1 MPVFGLVK
9 SAVPDPAAPRRD
21 VAVKGLPLAFW
32 LPLLVALV
40 LVALIAVASWL
51 SWQNGQRA
59 VGDLVGQLQSR
70 AGKQVEEH
78 LRGYLE
84 SPRIAVEIIADAF
97 QKGEITPER
106 PATIHALL
114 LRLARAYEGISYLNI
129 GLEDGRF
136 FGLGRSS
143 NVSPELVIEET
154 GPPDLAVLHQYGIA
168 EDGTRAALR
177 RELPFS
183 DIREQAWYSEPLAA
197 GRTSWTSIYNWVDNP
212 DVVVIGLGTPVR
224 FGTAGTRGVVGIDL
238 FLANICD
245 YLAAL
250 DVSPGARVFIFERD
264 GTLVAN
270 SHGNSRQRG
279 AGSPAQL
286 RPVSQAVDPL
296 VRRAARHIQ
305 EDGGFAGI
313 REPRLAKFRADGA
326 GYFLRVSPWR
336 DSLGLDW
343 LIAVVVPEADF
354 TATIT
359 ANLRMTLA
367 AGAGL
372 LVLALALALLMA
384 RYISRPLHR
393 MEAAAKAVAAG
404 DFDMLLPTTA
414 YREFNRL
421 SLAFDDMTRRLRAA
435 FREVEAAQNELEQK
449 VAQRTEE
456 LREANEE
463 LERLSRQDSL
473 TGLANRRRFDPD
485 LREEWLRARRSG
497 EPLTL
502 VMCDLD
508 YFKAYNDRYG
518 HTRGD
523 EVLVKVARVLQSE
536 LRRSSDLAA
545 RYGGEEYALILPNT
559 SAADAQA
566 VLAQI
571 RAGMAALG
579 LVHEASPF
587 GRITMSFGIACHQ
600 PGSEFASAEDLL
612 VAADQALYRAKAA
625 GRDRV
630 AVHGKLREIVA

>member
-1 MPVFGLVK
+1 MAAFGSAK
-9 SAVPDPAAPRRD
+9 SAAPGPAPPRD
-21 VAVKGLPLAFW
+21 VAVTGLPLAFW

-40 LVALIAVASWL
+40 LVAVIAVASWL

-59 VGDLVGQLQSR
+59 VIDLVGQLQSR

-84 SPRIAVEIIADAF
+84 SPRIAVEIIAGALEN
-97 QKGEITPER
+97 GEVTPER
-106 PATIHALL
+106 PGTIYPLL
-114 LRLARAYEGISYLNI
+114 LRLAQAYDGISYLNI
-129 GLEDGRF
+129 GLEDTRF
-136 FGLGRSS
+136 FGLGRVD
-143 NVSPELVIEET
+143 NVSRELVIEEA
-154 GPPDLAVLHQYGIA
+154 GPPDLTVLHQYGIDA
-168 EDGTRAALR
+168 NGARAGLR
-177 RELPFS
+177 KELPFS

-197 GRTSWTSIYNWVDNP
+197 GRTSWTSIYAWVDNP
-212 DVVVIGLGTPVR
+212 EVVVIGLGKPVR
-224 FGTAGTRGVVGIDL
+224 FGPAATRAVVGIDL

-250 DVSPGARVFIFERD
+250 DVSPGARVFIVERD

-270 SHGNSRQRG
+270 SHGDSRRRG
-279 AGSPAQL
+279 AGGPPQL
-286 RPVSQAVDPL
+286 RPVAEAVDPL
-296 VRRAARHIQ
+296 IRLAARHIH

-313 REPRLAKFRADGA
+313 REPRLARFSVDGA
-326 GYFLRVSPWR
+326 RYFLRVSPWQDR
-336 DSLGLDW
+336 LGLDW

-354 TATIT
+354 SATIT

-367 AGAGL
+367 AGAAL
-372 LVLALALALLMA
+372 LLLALGLALLMA
-384 RYISRPLHR
+384 RYISHPVHR

-404 DFDMLLPTTA
+404 DFDMLLPRTA
-414 YREFNRL
+414 YRELNRL
-421 SLAFDDMTRRLRAA
+421 SRAFDDMTRRLREA
-435 FREVEAAQNELEQK
+435 FRAVEAAHSELEHK
-449 VAQRTEE
+449 VARRTEE

-473 TGLANRRRFDPD
+473 TGLANRRRFDPE
-485 LREEWLRARRSG
+485 LHEEWLRARRSG

-508 YFKAYNDRYG
+508 YFKPYNDRYG
-518 HTRGD
+518 HARGD

-559 SAADAQA
+559 AAGDAQA

-571 RAGMAALG
+571 RAGLAALG

-630 AVHGKLREIVA
+630 AVHGRLKEHVA

>member
-1 MPVFGLVK
+1 MPPFGPVK
-9 SAVPDPAAPRRD
+9 SATPDPAAPRD
-21 VAVKGLPLAFW
+21 VAVTGLPLAFW

-40 LVALIAVASWL
+40 LVAVIAAASWL

-59 VGDLVGQLQSR
+59 VVDLVGQLQSR

-84 SPRIAVEIIADAF
+84 SPRIAVEIIAGALEN
-97 QKGEITPER
+97 GEITPER
-106 PATIHALL
+106 PGTVYPLL
-114 LRLARAYEGISYLNI
+114 LRLAQAYDGISYLNI
-129 GLEDGRF
+129 GLEDTRF
-136 FGLGRSS
+136 FGLGRVD
-143 NVSPELVIEET
+143 NVSRELVIEEA
-154 GPPDLAVLHQYGIA
+154 GPPDLTVLRQYGIDA
-168 EDGTRAALR
+168 NGARAALR
-177 RELPFS
+177 KELPFS

-197 GRTSWTSIYNWVDNP
+197 GRTSWTSIYAWVDNP
-212 DVVVIGLGTPVR
+212 DVVVIGLGKPVR
-224 FGTAGTRGVVGIDL
+224 FGPAATGAVVGIDL

-250 DVSPGARVFIFERD
+250 DVSPGARVFIVERD
-264 GTLVAN
+264 GTLVAD
-270 SHGNSRQRG
+270 SHGNSRRRG
-279 AGSPAQL
+279 ADGRPQL
-286 RPVSQAVDPL
+286 RPAAEAADPL
-296 VRRAARHIQ
+296 VRLAALHVQ
-305 EDGGFAGI
+305 QDGGFAGI
-313 REPRLAKFRADGA
+313 REPRLATFSAEGA
-326 GYFLRVSPWR
+326 RHFLRVSPWQ

-367 AGAGL
+367 AGAAL
-372 LVLALALALLMA
+372 LLLALALALLMA
-384 RYISRPLHR
+384 RYISHPVRR
-393 MEAAAKAVAAG
+393 IEAAAKAVAAG
-404 DFDMLLPTTA
+404 DFDTPLPRTA

-421 SLAFDDMTRRLRAA
+421 SYAFDDMTHRLRAA
-435 FREVEAAQNELEQK
+435 FREVEAAHDELEQK

-456 LREANEE
+456 LREANDE

-473 TGLANRRRFDPD
+473 TGLANRRRFDPE

-518 HTRGD
+518 HARGD

-545 RYGGEEYALILPNT
+545 RYGGEEYALILPST
-559 SAADAQA
+559 PADDAQA

-571 RAGMAALG
+571 RAGLAALG

-587 GRITMSFGIACHQ
+587 GRITMSFGIACHHG
-600 PGSEFASAEDLL
+600 GSEFASAEELL

-630 AVHGKLREIVA
+630 AVHGRLKENVA

>member
-1 MPVFGLVK
+1 MPAFGPAK
-9 SAVPDPAAPRRD
+9 SASPDPPAPRD
-21 VAVKGLPLAFW
+21 VAVTGLPLAFW

-40 LVALIAVASWL
+40 LVAVIAVASWL

-84 SPRIAVEIIADAF
+84 SPRIAVEIIAGALE
-97 QKGEITPER
+97 KGEITPDR

-143 NVSPELVIEET
+143 NVSRELVIEET
-154 GPPDLAVLHQYGIA
+154 GPPDLTVLHQYGMDA
-168 EDGTRAALR
+168 DGTRAGLR
-177 RELPFS
+177 KELRFS
-183 DIREQAWYSEPLAA
+183 DIREQAWYREPLAA

-212 DVVVIGLGTPVR
+212 EVVVIGLGKPVR
-224 FGTAGTRGVVGIDL
+224 FGPAATQAVVGIDL

-250 DVSPGARVFIFERD
+250 DLSPGARVFIVERD

-270 SHGNSRQRG
+270 SHGDSRQRG
-279 AGSPAQL
+279 ADGPPQL
-286 RPVSQAVDPL
+286 RPVAEAADPL
-296 VRRAARHIQ
+296 IRLAARDVQ
-305 EDGGFAGI
+305 AAGGFAGI
-313 REPRLAKFRADGA
+313 REPHLATFGADGA
-326 GYFLRVSPWR
+326 RYFLRVSPWQ

-367 AGAGL
+367 AGAAL
-372 LVLALALALLMA
+372 LLLALALALLMA
-384 RYISRPLHR
+384 RFISHPVRR
-393 MEAAAKAVAAG
+393 IEAAAKAVAAG
-404 DFDMLLPTTA
+404 DFDTPLPRTA

-421 SLAFDDMTRRLRAA
+421 SHAFDDMTRRLRAA
-435 FREVEAAQNELEQK
+435 FREVEVAQDELEQK

-456 LREANEE
+456 LREANDE

-523 EVLVKVARVLQSE
+523 EVLVKVARVVQSE
-536 LRRSSDLAA
+536 LRRSTDLAA

-571 RAGMAALG
+571 RAGLASLG

-600 PGSEFASAEDLL
+600 AGSEFASAEDLL

-625 GRDRV
+625 GRDSV
-630 AVHGKLREIVA
+630 AVHGRLKENVA

>member
-1 MPVFGLVK
+1 MPAFGPVK
-9 SAVPDPAAPRRD
+9 SATPDPAAPRD
-21 VAVKGLPLAFW
+21 VAVTGLPLAFW

-40 LVALIAVASWL
+40 LVAVIALASWL

-70 AGKQVEEH
+70 AGEQVEEH

-84 SPRIAVEIIADAF
+84 SPRIAVEIIAGALEN
-97 QKGEITPER
+97 GEITPER
-106 PATIHALL
+106 PETIHALL
-114 LRLARAYEGISYLNI
+114 LRLAQAYAGISYLNI

-136 FGLGRSS
+136 FGLGRSD
-143 NVSPELVIEET
+143 NVSRELVIEET
-154 GPPDLAVLHQYGIA
+154 GPPDLSVLRQYGIDA
-168 EDGTRAALR
+168 NGVRTALR
-177 RELPFS
+177 RELPFG
-183 DIREQAWYSEPLAA
+183 DIREQAWYREPLAA
-197 GRTSWTSIYNWVDNP
+197 GRTSWTSIYAWVDNP
-212 DVVVIGLGTPVR
+212 EVVVIGLGKPVR
-224 FGTAGTRGVVGIDL
+224 FGPAATRAVVGIDL

-250 DVSPGARVFIFERD
+250 DVSPGARVFIVERD

-270 SHGNSRQRG
+270 SHGDSRRRG
-279 AGSPAQL
+279 AGGAPQL
-286 RPVSQAVDPL
+286 RPVAEAADPL
-296 VRRAARHIQ
+296 VRLAARHIQ
-305 EDGGFAGI
+305 DDGGFAGI
-313 REPRLAKFRADGA
+313 REPRLARFSVDGA
-326 GYFLRVSPWR
+326 RHFLRVSPWQ

-354 TATIT
+354 SATIT
-359 ANLRMTLA
+359 ANLRVTLA
-367 AGAGL
+367 ASAAL
-372 LVLALALALLMA
+372 LLLALGLALLMA
-384 RYISRPLHR
+384 RYISHPVHR

-404 DFDMLLPTTA
+404 DFDMRLPRTA
-414 YREFNRL
+414 YRELNRL
-421 SLAFDDMTRRLRAA
+421 SRAFDDMTRRLREA

-449 VAQRTEE
+449 VARRTEE

-473 TGLANRRRFDPD
+473 TGLANRRRFDPE

-508 YFKAYNDRYG
+508 YFKLYNDRYG
-518 HTRGD
+518 HARGD

-559 SAADAQA
+559 AADDAQA

-571 RAGMAALG
+571 RAGLAALG

-630 AVHGKLREIVA
+630 AVHGKLKENVA